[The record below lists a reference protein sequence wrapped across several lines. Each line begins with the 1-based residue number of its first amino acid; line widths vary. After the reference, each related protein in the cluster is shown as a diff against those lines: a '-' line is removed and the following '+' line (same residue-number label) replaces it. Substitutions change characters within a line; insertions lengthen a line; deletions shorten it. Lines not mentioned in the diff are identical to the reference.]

1 MNRDL
6 KWMLLGIFLGVAA
19 VWCLVFGSA
28 DRSTVLLFLGVYV
41 LPLVAVICFGTGFTG
56 EGDKPPPDNSSHAEY
71 QNEETDKKL

>member
-19 VWCLVFGSA
+19 VWCLVFGST
-28 DRSTVLLFLGVYV
+28 DSSLVLLILGVYV
-41 LPLVAVICFGTGFTG
+41 LPLVAVICFGTGFSG
-56 EGDKPPPDNSSHAEY
+56 VDDKPPPDDSSHTEN

>member
-19 VWCLVFGSA
+19 VWCLM
-28 DRSTVLLFLGVYV
+28 LGQGNAPFAIVGGYI
-41 LPLVAVICFGTGFTG
+41 LPLVAVICFGTGFSG
-56 EGDKPPPDNSSHAEY
+56 EGDKPPPDDSSHTES